1 MASLQ
6 KGGQREAQCCADDS
20 FVMRNCVVIC
30 LKTFLKGL
38 VPYPV
43 EPVEMFAD
51 KAIETLGT
59 TLDNHVD

>member
-6 KGGQREAQCCADDS
+6 KGGQREAQCCAGDS

-38 VPYPV
+38 VPYAV
-43 EPVEMFAD
+43 ELVEMFAE
-51 KAIETLGT
+51 KAMETLGT
-59 TLDNHVD
+59 TRQPR